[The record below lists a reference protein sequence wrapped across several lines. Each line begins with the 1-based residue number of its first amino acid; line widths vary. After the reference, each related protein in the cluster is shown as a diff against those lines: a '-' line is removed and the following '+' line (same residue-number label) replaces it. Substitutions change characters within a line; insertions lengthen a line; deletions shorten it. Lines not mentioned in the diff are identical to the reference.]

1 MVLNNAIT
9 IDASKN
15 ITYDNGTTINF
26 GAGDVNFGSGNLD
39 FGSSTLS
46 NLGVNDLDTFNITA
60 PANNALMAWNNAAG
74 EWQDIQLAP
83 QVYTSGS
90 DLVLDGGAP

>member
-9 IDASKN
+9 IDVSKN
-15 ITYDNGTTINF
+15 VTFDNSVTINF
-26 GAGDVNFGSGNLD
+26 GAGAIDFGTSTISNFGI
-39 FGSSTLS
+39 
-46 NLGVNDLDTFNITA
+46 NDVDSFNITA

-74 EWQDIQLAP
+74 EWQDILLAP
-83 QVYTSGS
+83 QVYTGGS